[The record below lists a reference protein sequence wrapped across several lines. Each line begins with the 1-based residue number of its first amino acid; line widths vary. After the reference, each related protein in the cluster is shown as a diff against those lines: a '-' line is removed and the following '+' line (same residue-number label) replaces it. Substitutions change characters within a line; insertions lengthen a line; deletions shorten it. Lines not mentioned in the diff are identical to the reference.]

1 MHHMPP
7 NMSTDTLHFT
17 YSFVF
22 GNGQQ
27 KVFQI
32 AIRQDDLSLIH
43 EATRPYPE
51 WTRLTHEQCPNCP
64 LSAAD
69 SPHCPAAL
77 SLSHIIDA
85 FKQTAS
91 YDEVDVTIESNERFY
106 VKHDSVQQGLSS
118 MIGIH
123 MATSG
128 CPIMEKLKPMVR
140 HHLPFATI
148 EETQYRVLSM
158 YLLAQYFRYRQGNTP
173 DWELHGLMAI
183 YRDISTLNQSF
194 CRRLLTVIEEDASV
208 NALVVL
214 NCFADSVSLSV
225 DNNMLT
231 DLENLF
237 RTYLT
242 STIPSLASAHNHAP
256 RQAP

>member
-1 MHHMPP
+1 
-7 NMSTDTLHFT
+7 MSKDMIHFK

-32 AIRQDDLSLIH
+32 AIRREDLSLVH
-43 EATRPYPE
+43 EAAQPYPE
-51 WTRLTHEQCPNCP
+51 WTRLSHEQCPNCP
-64 LSAAD
+64 LSEAD

-77 SLSHIIDA
+77 SLSPIIDA
-85 FKQTAS
+85 FKQTTS

-158 YLLAQYFRYRQGNTP
+158 YLLAQYFRYRQGDTP
-173 DWELHGLMAI
+173 DWDLQGLTAS
-183 YRDISTLNQSF
+183 YYEISTLNQSF
-194 CRRLLTVIEEDASV
+194 CRRLATVIEEDASV

-214 NCFADSVSLSV
+214 NCFADSISLSL
-225 DNNMLT
+225 DGNMLA

-242 STIPSLASAHNHAP
+242 PATPSPASVHNPAP